1 MNPASPSGKPKISCL
16 MSHVQVWEQL
26 ANSSDPYYLILE
38 DDAIPSVDF
47 HTRYPA
53 ILAELADLNWD
64 WVYLAIHPT
73 FASKN
78 KKAIEGKMLINRAP
92 SMVGNAGYLLS
103 RQGARK
109 VLAGILPCSLPKDQA
124 VRKMI
129 ESGDLEGYIVKKELI
144 VVTGQQGQGNSSMVK
159 DSRRKHKSNIFVD
172 APVDVDCNTD

>member
-1 MNPASPSGKPKISCL
+1 MNPAKPYGKPKISCL
-16 MSHVQVWEQL
+16 MSHVRVWEQL
-26 ANSSDPYYLILE
+26 AKSNDPYYLILE
-38 DDAIPSVDF
+38 DDAVPSADF

-53 ILAELADLNWD
+53 ILAELAELSWD

-78 KKAIEGKMLINRAP
+78 KKVIEGKTHINRAP

-124 VRKMI
+124 IRKMV
-129 ESGDLEGYIVKKELI
+129 ESGALEAYIVKHELI
-144 VVTGQQGQGNSSMVK
+144 VVTGQQGQGNASMQK

-172 APVDVDCNTD
+172 APADVDCSKD